1 MTTNDQM
8 IRVLIVDDD
17 PGQCR
22 LAEMIL
28 EAAGMCVVGTAA
40 DGVDAVPCAEKLRPD
55 VVLIDYQMPLLNGI
69 AATRLLRAAGF
80 GPVIL
85 TTGGDHIGITPA
97 ALEAGAALVL
107 AKDTLVNDLET
118 AIRQAVRSP
127 RHGSTP

>member
-1 MTTNDQM
+1 MAPTGPV

-22 LAEMIL
+22 LAAILL
-28 EAAGMCVVGTAA
+28 EAAGVCVAGTAA
-40 DGVDAVPCAEKLRPD
+40 DGADALPYAERLRPD
-55 VVLIDYQMPLLNGI
+55 VVLIDYEMPLLDGI

-85 TTGGDHIGITPA
+85 ATGGDYAGITPA

-107 AKDTLVNDLET
+107 AKDTLVDDLEG
-118 AIRQAVRSP
+118 AIRQAVESMAS
-127 RHGSTP
+127 G